1 MKTGKKSVNSNA
13 DESSDSS
20 RPRNPNGEGN
30 WTELKNGYK
39 FKRQYGVKADG
50 KPNIIV
56 VTGRTQRECRKKMDE
71 AIRNQNGYI
80 LDNDSCAKL
89 TLTELCMRHLDD
101 KKSEDDSLK
110 NGSISSEKSTIH
122 NQIEKYPIGQRQIVS
137 IRPSDIRQHIEDLIK
152 AKSKHSKK
160 EKKLSISRI
169 EKAYDVINSAFKWAI
184 AQGYLSYNPCVAV
197 HEKITLRK
205 KSLKSKR
212 MSSQPIKILSP
223 EEKKL
228 FIAETN
234 KLYNN
239 GKPRYRVGLGSQL
252 LLETGIR
259 VGELCAFRWSDWD
272 RKNHTLSITKTRY
285 TTEDPN
291 AKEGETR
298 YKTMEGP
305 VKNYNGRRIT
315 LSQKAEEILSKIFL
329 LSDHQDSNDYI
340 ILNRAKRP
348 TCPTRFI
355 TSLNLIFEN
364 AGMIVEDLFE
374 DTSGAHIFR
383 RTWATQKYREG
394 VQIIDIAAYLGDEPT
409 TIEKYYIAR
418 TEKIKEGGEIHNVV
432 PYPTPKK

>member
-223 EEKKL
+223 EEK
-228 FIAETN
+228 
-234 KLYNN
+234 
-239 GKPRYRVGLGSQL
+239 
-252 LLETGIR
+252 
-259 VGELCAFRWSDWD
+259 D
-272 RKNHTLSITKTRY
+272 RKS
-285 TTEDPN
+285 
-291 AKEGETR
+291 
-298 YKTMEGP
+298 
-305 VKNYNGRRIT
+305 
-315 LSQKAEEILSKIFL
+315 
-329 LSDHQDSNDYI
+329 
-340 ILNRAKRP
+340 
-348 TCPTRFI
+348 
-355 TSLNLIFEN
+355 
-364 AGMIVEDLFE
+364 
-374 DTSGAHIFR
+374 
-383 RTWATQKYREG
+383 
-394 VQIIDIAAYLGDEPT
+394 
-409 TIEKYYIAR
+409 
-418 TEKIKEGGEIHNVV
+418 VV
-432 PYPTPKK
+432 